1 MPQWEEGDNR
11 VKFIS
16 SLGAKHPF
24 TTLAIVPAA
33 SIKWNSDIIFLVRPK
48 EATLPGN
55 RSQKGAKEHSPFK
68 LKEWRIWSFLSS
80 SIFKKNELF

>member
-33 SIKWNSDIIFLVRPK
+33 SIKWNSDIIFLVWPK
-48 EATLPGN
+48 EATLPRT
-55 RSQKGAKEHSPFK
+55 RSQKGALALQTTKVAD
-68 LKEWRIWSFLSS
+68 L
-80 SIFKKNELF
+80 ELFVQHYFKEK